1 MKEFAKYALK
11 VLLAAMV
18 ASMTVTGAFALEAEY
33 VETAQEFSGTA
44 VSLAYYAEDETVAL
58 GASESTV
65 LSFDNEIT
73 AVNLGTTEA
82 LLTYSEDNKS
92 VTIEGVGYAGVVTAM
107 DGTQT
112 KSVSFYSGTKFKPG
126 LNILTGTTDPIHY
139 SDLGD
144 KASTIL
150 PGTYENYTAGD
161 DTRLARKFSGQWGST
176 QIANCSAL
184 DTRPLEI
191 KLQYA
196 GICQGLWA
204 SLPKADWKAYHYF
217 QNDGLKEYTA
227 WTDASYSGFCDVC
240 KGTSACDHTDIR
252 VATNQTGSGAA
263 YIDSVSVIPYYKV
276 TYKNVDGTDLKVEYV
291 LKDSDGNYMTD
302 YTVNSSVKPEAGDV
316 QGFVKFV
323 GWSLEE
329 NGEVLSSAVPL
340 NNSDI
345 SLYPVVQTILT
356 FDAVDA
362 ASATEKTFDLSV
374 LAEYGYDLSS
384 VKVDTGLT
392 EATAKVNG
400 NTFTVTPS
408 GYAGVVLVSVKDGD
422 GNVNTGSI
430 RLYAGTKSRPGLNI
444 FTGTEKAMSIS
455 EVKSLVA
462 EDNFGLRLS
471 NMAFEKKQPVA
482 EKDGRLA
489 VPADMTH
496 ILNTSDF
503 TPERPLDISFEYCGY
518 AKGRLWMIMPN
529 EGWQIFYKV
538 FDGDKT
544 VDSWTKS
551 NYSGLCGHCNG
562 VESENAHKDLVLAS
576 DNNAG
581 LMYIDALNITP
592 YYKVTYLAA
601 DNTETIIYV
610 DGKSTEYTIDASV
623 LGSDFYTVEGSNE
636 VYAAGTA
643 IPLSYKDVVIT
654 AFAPEEPKTSDK
666 NSIRANTEK
675 GAGIRFGGFVS
686 MATHNVASEYGF
698 LVARADNGID
708 EATADEFLVLPD
720 DFGDTGSLNFS
731 GTTDNEVAI
740 KFAGGR
746 NYIKGGSSNKFAITD
761 DGETPFGSYGK
772 PGAYFTAVL
781 VGLDKPYTS
790 RGVTYATRYRVPIVA
805 RSYAKVGS
813 IYYYGESKVASMK
826 DVAARL
832 LENENASEEE
842 KQFAQDILDKAE
854 LTVE

>member
-1 MKEFAKYALK
+1 MKKFAKHFLK

-150 PGTYENYTAGD
+150 PGTYENYTVGD
-161 DTRLARKFSGQWGST
+161 DTRFARKFSGQWGST

-227 WTDASYSGFCDVC
+227 WTDASYSGFCDGC
-240 KGTSACDHTDIR
+240 KGTSACEHTDIR

-276 TYKNVDGTDLKVEYV
+276 TYKNVDGADLKVAYV
-291 LKDSDGNYMTD
+291 LKDSDGNYITK
-302 YTVNSSVKPEAGDV
+302 YTVDSSVKPETADTN
-316 QGFVKFV
+316 GFIKFA

-329 NGEVLSSAVPL
+329 NGEVLSSNEIPL
-340 NNSDI
+340 DNHDI
-345 SLYPVVQTILT
+345 TLYPVVQTILT

-384 VKVDTGLT
+384 VKVDTGFT
-392 EATAKVNG
+392 EAKVEVNG
-400 NTFTVTPS
+400 TTLTVTPC
-408 GYAGVVLVSVKDGD
+408 GYAGVILISADDGD
-422 GNVNTGSI
+422 GNVSTGAI
-430 RLYAGTKSRPGLNI
+430 RLYGGTKSRPGLNI
-444 FTGTEKAMSIS
+444 FTGTTKAMRIS
-455 EVKSLVA
+455 EVMSFVA
-462 EDNFGLRLS
+462 DGKIQLT
-471 NMAFEKKQPVA
+471 NMDALAVV
-482 EKDGRLA
+482 EKDGRWALYGREKKL
-489 VPADMTH
+489 VRNCDFEVDRPFTESLDYIKEVNQNWGLVDPQKDWWYCAD
-496 ILNTSDF
+496 NSW
-503 TPERPLDISFEYCGY
+503 PYS
-518 AKGRLWMIMPN
+518 
-529 EGWQIFYKV
+529 
-538 FDGDKT
+538 T
-544 VDSWTKS
+544 VWK
-551 NYSGLCGHCNG
+551 NVAYSGECGNCKRGKSSKHSG
-562 VESENAHKDLVLAS
+562 FYVSSGADVYLDS
-576 DNNAG
+576 
-581 LMYIDALNITP
+581 LNITP

-601 DNTETIIYV
+601 DGTETVAYVNGSNTEFTP
-610 DGKSTEYTIDASV
+610 DTTL
-623 LGSDFYTVEGSNE
+623 LGSDSYTLEGSNE
-636 VYAAGTA
+636 VYTAGSV
-643 IPLSYKDVVIT
+643 IPLAYKDIVIT
-654 AFAPEEPKTSDK
+654 AFAPEAPKTSDK
-666 NSIRANTEK
+666 NSIRVSTVNGT
-675 GAGIRFGGFVS
+675 GIRFGGFVS
-686 MATHNVASEYGF
+686 AATHNAASEYGF
-698 LVARADNGID
+698 LVARADNGIN
-708 EATADEFLVLPD
+708 EATADEFLILPD
-720 DFGDTGSLNFS
+720 DFGDTASVSFS

-740 KFAGGR
+740 KFVGGR
-746 NYIKGGSSNKFAITD
+746 NYIKGGSSNKIVDTG
-761 DGETPFGSYGK
+761 DGETPFGSYGSA
-772 PGAYFTAVL
+772 GYYFTAVMI
-781 VGLDKPYTS
+781 GLDKSYTS
-790 RGVTYATRYRVPIVA
+790 GGVTYQHRYRVPIVA
-805 RSYAKVGS
+805 RSYVKVGET
-813 IYYYGESKVASMK
+813 YYYGDSKIASMK
-826 DVAARL
+826 DVAAHL
-832 LENENASEEE
+832 LNNPAASDEE
-842 KQFAQDILDKAE
+842 KALAQDILDKAE
-854 LTVE
+854 LTVESID

>member
-1 MKEFAKYALK
+1 MKKFAKHFLK
-11 VLLAAMV
+11 VLLASMV
-18 ASMTVTGAFALEAEY
+18 ASMTITGAFALEAEY

-329 NGEVLSSAVPL
+329 NGEVLSSAVSL

-362 ASATEKTFDLSV
+362 ASATAKEFSLSA
-374 LAEYGYDLSS
+374 LEEHGYDLSS
-384 VKVDTGLT
+384 VKVDTGFT
-392 EATAKVNG
+392 EAKVEVNG
-400 NTFTVTPS
+400 TTLTVTPC
-408 GYAGVVLVSVKDGD
+408 GYAGVILISADDGD
-422 GNVNTGSI
+422 GNVSTGAI
-430 RLYAGTKSRPGLNI
+430 RLYGGTKSRPGLNI
-444 FTGTEKAMSIS
+444 FTGTTKAMRIS
-455 EVKSLVA
+455 EVMSFVA
-462 EDNFGLRLS
+462 DGKIQLT
-471 NMAFEKKQPVA
+471 NMDALAVV
-482 EKDGRLA
+482 EKDGRWALYGREKKL
-489 VPADMTH
+489 VRNCDFEVDRPFTESLDYIKEVNQNWGLVDPQNDWWYCAD
-496 ILNTSDF
+496 NSW
-503 TPERPLDISFEYCGY
+503 PYS
-518 AKGRLWMIMPN
+518 
-529 EGWQIFYKV
+529 
-538 FDGDKT
+538 T
-544 VDSWTKS
+544 VWK
-551 NYSGLCGHCNG
+551 NVAYSGECGNCKRGKSSKHSG
-562 VESENAHKDLVLAS
+562 FYVSSGAEVYLDS
-576 DNNAG
+576 
-581 LMYIDALNITP
+581 LNITP
-592 YYKVTYLAA
+592 YYKVTYRAA
-601 DNTETIIYV
+601 DGTETIVYV
-610 DGKSTEYTIDASV
+610 NGSNTEFTPDTTL
-623 LGSDFYTVEGSNE
+623 LGSESYTLEGSNE
-636 VYAAGTA
+636 VYTAGSV
-643 IPLSYKDVVIT
+643 IPLAHKDLVIT
-654 AFAPEEPKTSDK
+654 AFTLEEPKTSDK
-666 NSIRANTEK
+666 NSIRVNGEK
-675 GAGIRFGGFVS
+675 TGIRFAGFVS
-686 MATHNVASEYGF
+686 AATHNAASEYGF

-720 DFGDTGSLNFS
+720 DFGDTESLNFS

>member
-1 MKEFAKYALK
+1 MKKFAKHFLK

-73 AVNLGTTEA
+73 AVNFGTTEA

-92 VTIEGVGYAGVVTAM
+92 VTIEGVGYAGVVTAT

-161 DTRLARKFSGQWGST
+161 DTRLARKFSVQWGST

-276 TYKNVDGTDLKVEYV
+276 TYKNVDGADLKVAYV
-291 LKDSDGNYMTD
+291 LKDSDGNYITT
-302 YTVNSSVKPEAGDV
+302 YTVDSSVKPETADTN
-316 QGFVKFV
+316 GFIKFA

-329 NGEVLSSAVPL
+329 NGEVLSSNEIPL
-340 NNSDI
+340 DNRDI
-345 SLYPVVQTILT
+345 TLYPVVQTILT

-362 ASATEKTFDLSV
+362 ASATAKEFSLSA
-374 LAEYGYDLSS
+374 LEEHGYDLSS
-384 VKVDTGLT
+384 VKVDTGFT
-392 EATAKVNG
+392 EAKVEVNG
-400 NTFTVTPS
+400 TTLTVTPC
-408 GYAGVVLVSVKDGD
+408 GYAGVILISADDGD
-422 GNVNTGSI
+422 GNVSTGAI
-430 RLYAGTKSRPGLNI
+430 RLYGGTKSRPGLNI
-444 FTGTEKAMSIS
+444 FTGTTKAMRIS
-455 EVKSLVA
+455 EVMSFVA
-462 EDNFGLRLS
+462 DGKIQLT
-471 NMAFEKKQPVA
+471 NMDALAVV
-482 EKDGRLA
+482 EKDGRWALSG
-489 VPADMTH
+489 TGKK
-496 ILNTSDF
+496 ILKDSDF
-503 TPERPLDISFEYCGY
+503 EVDRQFAMSLDYISSVKWGITEPQGSWWYCAG
-518 AKGRLWMIMPN
+518 AAWDSSN
-529 EGWQIFYKV
+529 EWKHIA
-538 FDGDKT
+538 
-544 VDSWTKS
+544 
-551 NYSGLCGHCNG
+551 YSGEC
-562 VESENAHKDLVLAS
+562 ENCKKGSTTKHLGFYIFS
-576 DNNAG
+576 GGNANVVY
-581 LMYIDALNITP
+581 LDSLNITP
-592 YYKVTYLAA
+592 YYKVTYHAA
-601 DNTETIIYV
+601 DGTETIVYV
-610 DGKSTEYTIDASV
+610 SGSNTEFTPDTTL
-623 LGSDFYTVEGSNE
+623 LGSDSYTLEGSNE
-636 VYAAGTA
+636 VYTAGSV
-643 IPLSYKDVVIT
+643 IPLAHKDLVIT
-654 AFAPEEPKTSDK
+654 AFTLEEPKTSDK
-666 NSIRANTEK
+666 NSIRVNGEK
-675 GAGIRFGGFVS
+675 TGIRFAGFVS
-686 MATHNVASEYGF
+686 AATHNAASEYGF
-698 LVARADNGID
+698 LVARADNGIN
-708 EATADEFLVLPD
+708 EATADEFLILPD

-746 NYIKGGSSNKFAITD
+746 NYIMGGSSNKFAITD

>member
-1 MKEFAKYALK
+1 MTELAKYALK
-11 VLLAAMV
+11 VLLAGIV
-18 ASMTVTGAFALEAEY
+18 ASMTVTGVFALEVEQ
-33 VETAQEFSGTA
+33 VETAQEISITA
-44 VSLAYYAEDETVAL
+44 ALAAYYAKDETVVL
-58 GASESTV
+58 GTSESTV
-65 LSFDNEIT
+65 ISFDNEIT
-73 AVNLGTTEA
+73 SVDVGNTDAQ
-82 LLTYSEDNKS
+82 LTYSEDNKS
-92 VTIEGVGYAGVVTAM
+92 VTMQGVGYAGVVTAT

-112 KSVSFYSGTKFKPG
+112 KTVSFYSGTKFKPG
-126 LNILTGTTDPIHY
+126 LNILTGTTDSIHY
-139 SDLGD
+139 ADLGD
-144 KASTIL
+144 KVSTIL
-150 PGTYENYTAGD
+150 GGTFEEYTAGD
-161 DTRLARKFSGQWGST
+161 DTRLARKFSGKWATAQLV
-176 QIANCSAL
+176 NCAAL

-196 GICQGLWA
+196 GTCNGLWV
-204 SLPKADWKAYHYF
+204 SLPNSDWKAYHYF
-217 QNDGLKEYTA
+217 HNDGLKEYTT
-227 WTDASYSGFCDVC
+227 WTDASYSGLCNVC
-240 KGTSACDHTDIR
+240 KGETDCNHKDLR
-252 VATNQTGSGAA
+252 VATNETGSGAA

-610 DGKSTEYTIDASV
+610 DGKSTEYTTDASV

-643 IPLSYKDVVIT
+643 IPLAYKDVVIT

-686 MATHNVASEYGF
+686 MATHNAASEYGF